1 MGARIARLVVDLGEE
16 GFLRR
21 MEDLSGAERREI
33 FHHLDVPSGGAS
45 VSARQRNAKRIG
57 LAWERLA
64 SGLDEHAAE
73 AFARG
78 YLARRGMPMIIE
90 FLDRL
95 GVPHEGGYLK
105 EDEALA
111 KLGAKEVGA
120 ALAALTAAHETYD
133 VRLYA
138 ALMSLP
144 GAEDLVTP
152 APQDEARG

>member
-1 MGARIARLVVDLGEE
+1 MEAHLARLVVDLGQD

-33 FHHLDVPSGGAS
+33 FHHLEVPSGGAS
-45 VSARQRNAKRIG
+45 VSARLRNTKRIAQ
-57 LAWERLA
+57 AWKRLA

-105 EDEALA
+105 EDQALTKLDA
-111 KLGAKEVGA
+111 KRIEA
-120 ALAALTAAHETYD
+120 ALVELAAAHEAYD

-144 GAEDLVTP
+144 GAEALAASSP
-152 APQDEARG
+152 KGEARG

>member
-1 MGARIARLVVDLGEE
+1 MAAGIARLVVELGEE

-21 MEDLSGAERREI
+21 MEDLSGPERREI
-33 FHHLDVPSGGAS
+33 FHHLEVPSGGAS
-45 VSARQRNAKRIG
+45 VSARQRNAKRIAQ
-57 LAWERLA
+57 AWERLA
-64 SGLDEHAAE
+64 AGLDEHAAE

-95 GVPHEGGYLK
+95 GVAHEGGYLK

-111 KLGAKEVGA
+111 KLGAKEVAA
-120 ALAALTAAHETYD
+120 ALAALAREHEAYD

-144 GAEDLVTP
+144 GAEDLAP
-152 APQDEARG
+152 AARDRAR

>member
-1 MGARIARLVVDLGEE
+1 MEARIAQLVVDLGQE

-33 FHHLDVPSGGAS
+33 FHHLEVPSGGAS
-45 VSARQRNAKRIG
+45 VSARLRNAKRIA

-73 AFARG
+73 AFARAH
-78 YLARRGMPMIIE
+78 LARRGMPMIIA

-111 KLGAKEVGA
+111 KLDAKAIGA
-120 ALAALTAAHETYD
+120 ALAELTAAHEAYD

-144 GAEDLVTP
+144 GAEAL
-152 APQDEARG
+152 APPSPKGEARG